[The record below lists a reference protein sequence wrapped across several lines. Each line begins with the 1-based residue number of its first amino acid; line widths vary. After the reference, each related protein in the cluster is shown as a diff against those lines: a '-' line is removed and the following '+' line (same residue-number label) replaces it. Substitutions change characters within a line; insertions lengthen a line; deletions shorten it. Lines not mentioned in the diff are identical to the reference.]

1 MNALLTYLSFAAT
14 LTLTLVVNYLFIYQ
28 PINATLNLLIG
39 KLDAVQAK
47 LETPLVARD
56 EARAQPVPGPLAAQ
70 PFPTPLPEPLAA
82 EPDPTP
88 LPSPT
93 IPLEGVSAYQ
103 IYTRTAGDDTK
114 PSATVVIFEDPL
126 CPWCR
131 LMTKEILPEL
141 LSTYENDLNFTIAH
155 RLVNIIGGSRSLD
168 LIAGAH
174 CAGLIAGNEAF
185 KRYLEAVYDAQSQG
199 GAANSAIQEGQ
210 RGEFEACVR
219 EKRWEGAFREDNS
232 AQRRFGITGTPTI
245 YINGAVVSGADSDA
259 MRTILDSIKTGRS

>member
-39 KLDAVQAK
+39 KLDAAQAK

-56 EARAQPVPGPLAAQ
+56 ETRAQPVPG
-70 PFPTPLPEPLAA
+70 PLAA

>member
-1 MNALLTYLSFAAT
+1 MNTLLTYLSFVAT

-56 EARAQPVPGPLAAQ
+56 ESRAQPVPGPLAAQ
-70 PFPTPLPEPLAA
+70 PQPTPLPEPLAA

-93 IPLEGVSAYQ
+93 TPLEGVAAHQ
-103 IYTRTAGDDTK
+103 IYTRTAGDDAK

-131 LMTKEILPEL
+131 LIYGCASPSEH
-141 LSTYENDLNFTIAH
+141 H
-155 RLVNIIGGSRSLD
+155 RWVAL
-168 LIAGAH
+168 A
-174 CAGLIAGNEAF
+174 
-185 KRYLEAVYDAQSQG
+185 
-199 GAANSAIQEGQ
+199 
-210 RGEFEACVR
+210 
-219 EKRWEGAFREDNS
+219 
-232 AQRRFGITGTPTI
+232 
-245 YINGAVVSGADSDA
+245 
-259 MRTILDSIKTGRS
+259 